1 MLLREYQ
8 DAARRTMARSGD
20 DVRDTLI
27 SALGLAGEAGE
38 VTELVKKHHGHG
50 HHLDLVKLSYELGD
64 VLWYLADLASRHEL
78 DLGQIATQNVA
89 KLRERYPL
97 GFTPEVA
104 Q

>member
-1 MLLREYQ
+1 MQFGDYQ
-8 DAARRTMARSGD
+8 QAAQRTQAQSGD
-20 DVRDTLI
+20 ERIDTLV
-27 SALGLAGEAGE
+27 SAVGLVGEAGE
-38 VTELVKKHHGHG
+38 VAELLKKHHGHG

-64 VLWYLADLASRHEL
+64 VLWYLADLASRHDL